1 MDVDASSSQIQ
12 VMVGEE
18 ELEIPEALTEDVRR
32 TILCYNGLN
41 AAWVNCSCT

>member
-1 MDVDASSSQIQ
+1 MDETASASSHIR

-32 TILCYNGLN
+32 TILC
-41 AAWVNCSCT
+41 